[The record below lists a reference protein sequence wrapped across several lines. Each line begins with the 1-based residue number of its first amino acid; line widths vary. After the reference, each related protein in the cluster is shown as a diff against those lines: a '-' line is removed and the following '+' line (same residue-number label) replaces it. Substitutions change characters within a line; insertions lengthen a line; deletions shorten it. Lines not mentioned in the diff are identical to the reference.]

1 MADKEADTTSFS
13 AEGELTEKDLEAFR
27 GDWSD
32 GEQAEEKTLDSKG
45 NLVKAT
51 TDDDASDDSD
61 ESDESDEKADDSS
74 EEEATDEGASDDE
87 ETTEEDEKTEGDES
101 DESASEEDDKSSD
114 KDKGT
119 TLSPEEQKRH
129 NDEMAKARIAER
141 EARNRARQAE
151 TQAQEATIER
161 YLQDAGDDEAEKAQR
176 QLNVDAW
183 RVKEER
189 IQLNQ
194 ERLDAGIQR
203 AFAQVPMLNTG
214 SDAAKEELS
223 ASLDD
228 FEARFIVKD
237 EKGRPT
243 AIRNDPATGQ
253 PADVVQFLQAKAKS
267 IERLQGDGATKQVSA
282 KSKEKSRTMTPP
294 VRAPKKEKTDPAMD
308 AFKAEAA
315 RY

>member
-1 MADKEADTTSFS
+1 MADKADTTSFS
-13 AEGELTEKDLEAFR
+13 AEGELTEKDLEAFS

-32 GEQAEEKTLDSKG
+32 GEEAEEKTLDSKG

-51 TDDDASDDSD
+51 TDDDAGDDSD
-61 ESDESDEKADDSS
+61 EGDESDENADDSS
-74 EEEATDEGASDDE
+74 EEEATASDDE

-101 DESASEEDDKSSD
+101 DESASEGEDDKSS

-119 TLSPEEQKRH
+119 TLSAEEQKRH

-141 EARNRARQAE
+141 EARDRARQAE

-161 YLQDAGDDEAEKAQR
+161 YLQDAGDDEAEKARR
-176 QLNVDAW
+176 QTNVDAW

-194 ERLDAGIQR
+194 ERLDTGIQR
-203 AFAQVPMLNTG
+203 ALAQVPMLTSG
-214 SDAAKEELS
+214 SDAAKEELA

-228 FEARFIVKD
+228 FEARFVVKD
-237 EKGRPT
+237 ENGRPT
-243 AIRNDPATGQ
+243 AIKNDPATGQ
-253 PADVVQFLQAKAKS
+253 PADVVQYLQTKAKS

-294 VRAPKKEKTDPAMD
+294 VRAPKKEKADPSMD
-308 AFKAEAA
+308 AFKQEAA